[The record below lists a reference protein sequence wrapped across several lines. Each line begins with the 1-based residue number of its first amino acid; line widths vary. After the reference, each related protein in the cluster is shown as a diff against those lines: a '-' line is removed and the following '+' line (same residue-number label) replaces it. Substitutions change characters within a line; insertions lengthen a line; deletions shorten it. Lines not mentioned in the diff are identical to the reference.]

1 MHIDRLDARND
12 GCDEKTARAGGRTHT
27 QRTWGARAL
36 EDAEELLLLLLLAR
50 DADLR
55 RAAAARP
62 VHARDLVRRQGPGV
76 APHLL
81 VVREAVLLGPRR
93 EVVAALGAAAP
104 VQGLA
109 EDADVGLRV
118 EVGLVLVRHLLDVG
132 LAVVEGRHA
141 EARLHPALLALEVRV
156 VPGAAALHVGD
167 VLQGDLALAHV
178 FGVDG
183 VEVVGLALFQRRDE
197 GVEGAGL
204 EAAGAAGA
212 EVRLRLLLLGLDLLP
227 LLGRHAAR
235 HVGLQLRRYARRGRG
250 GLEGG
255 GGREREGDDDGL
267 HGCFLRFGLYA

>member
-1 MHIDRLDARND
+1 MRREDGARRRSD
-12 GCDEKTARAGGRTHT
+12 THT
-27 QRTWGARAL
+27 ERTWSARAL
-36 EDAEELLLLLLLAR
+36 EDAEELLLLLLRAR
-50 DADLR
+50 VDLR

-62 VHARDLVRRQGPGV
+62 VHARDLGRRQGPGV

-156 VPGAAALHVGD
+156 VPRAAALHVGD
-167 VLQGDLALAHV
+167 VFQGDLALAHV
-178 FGVDG
+178 VGVDG
-183 VEVVGLALFQRRDE
+183 VEVVGLALLERRDE

-204 EAAGAAGA
+204 EAARAAGA
-212 EVRLRLLLLGLDLLP
+212 EVHLRLLLLGLDLLP

-250 GLEGG
+250 GLEGA
-255 GGREREGDDDGL
+255 GRREGEGDDDGL
-267 HGCFLRFGLYA
+267 HGYFIAGSNP